1 MTQQDLDAAVAV
13 ATGEAVRTIRQRGF
27 SLVNPL
33 EVYFDPD
40 PDLCPPQT
48 VDWDELGLQQNV
60 SLFAQRHGRVSGL
73 I

>member
-1 MTQQDLDAAVAV
+1 MTQKDLDAAVV
-13 ATGEAVRTIRQRGF
+13 MATGEAVRTIRQRGF

-33 EVYFDPD
+33 EVYFDSE
-40 PDLCPPQT
+40 PDLRPPQA

-60 SLFAQRHGRVSGL
+60 ALFVQRHSKVLDL